1 MRFCK
6 CLTCSG
12 ELNFSSVS
20 KPSSPF
26 ALVPIGTLCQA
37 ERCSM
42 LTQVTQAFEKPQV
55 AWPAAFSFFAAS
67 NTSGQVFGGWSGL
80 SPAFLKAS
88 LLYHITVDD
97 ELNGKDSISPL
108 AVE

>member
-1 MRFCK
+1 MVA
-6 CLTCSG
+6 S
-12 ELNFSSVS
+12 
-20 KPSSPF
+20 
-26 ALVPIGTLCQA
+26 GTLCQA
-37 ERCSM
+37 ESCSR

-67 NTSGQVFGGWSGL
+67 NTSGQVFGGLSGS

-88 LLYHITVDD
+88 LLYHITVED
-97 ELNGKDSISPL
+97 ELNGNDSISPL